1 MSVHVGASWWIR
13 LNDQWRWK
21 CGSLSTLCSRH
32 FSFTA
37 SIQTWHSFEVCA
49 QKYLVPCPVSCCADK
64 TLTSF
69 RSLRIM
75 TCVLLCRQDIDLVP
89 VPSCHDLC
97 PVAQTGHWPCSGP
110 FVSWPVSCRVDRT
123 LTLFRSLR
131 IMTCVVSCRQDI
143 DLVPV
148 PSYHDLCPVVQTRHW
163 PRSGPFV
170 SWPVSCRVDRTLT
183 SFRSLRVMTYVL
195 LCRQDIDFVLVHSYY
210 DLCPIV

>member
-49 QKYLVPCPVSCCADK
+49 QKYLVPWPVSSCADK

-75 TCVLLCRQDIDLVP
+75 TCVLLCRQDINLV
-89 VPSCHDLC
+89 L
-97 PVAQTGHWPCSGP
+97 
-110 FVSWPVSCRVDRT
+110 
-123 LTLFRSLR
+123 
-131 IMTCVVSCRQDI
+131 
-143 DLVPV
+143 V
-148 PSYHDLCPVVQTRHW
+148 PSYRDLHHLCVYPQPPFLSSSHKASKVDHFPFYLIVLWEIIGVSSYINVDCRLVCFRVQRILVLQDVDWRNDVELIYWFGVFVVIHILC
-163 PRSGPFV
+163 SCEGV
-170 SWPVSCRVDRTLT
+170 SIDS
-183 SFRSLRVMTYVL
+183 VL
-195 LCRQDIDFVLVHSYY
+195 
-210 DLCPIV
+210 